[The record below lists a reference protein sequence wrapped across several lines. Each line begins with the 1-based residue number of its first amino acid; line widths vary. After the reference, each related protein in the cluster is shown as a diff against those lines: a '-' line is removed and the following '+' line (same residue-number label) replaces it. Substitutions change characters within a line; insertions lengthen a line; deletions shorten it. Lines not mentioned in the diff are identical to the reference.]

1 MQAKHP
7 FVPDNYL
14 NAFDLSCPLL
24 AAGITNIFKSILK
37 SSKLKR
43 SLKANGDSCS
53 NDFSAVLQK
62 LDSVG
67 EMINLFNINV
77 NHIDELFSSA
87 SQLELEPSEENCQE
101 ANEKRPIIFG
111 PKRLEFVK
119 ISLKD
124 EGEDLSPSY
133 ELD

>member
-1 MQAKHP
+1 MQVKHP

-24 AAGITNIFKSILK
+24 AAGITNIFKLILN

-43 SLKANGDSCS
+43 SLKSNS
-53 NDFSAVLQK
+53 NDFSSVLQK
-62 LDSVG
+62 LDNVG

-87 SQLELEPSEENCQE
+87 GQLEL
-101 ANEKRPIIFG
+101 
-111 PKRLEFVK
+111 
-119 ISLKD
+119 
-124 EGEDLSPSY
+124 
-133 ELD
+133 